1 MCSQNVC
8 HMEYYH
14 TIVMYSQHARMYD
27 PMEYY
32 HHPAL
37 VVLPW
42 YILHMTQNARMY
54 VQSKWSTTIIQL

>member
-14 TIVMYSQHARMYD
+14 TIVMYSQHARMYN

-42 YILHMTQNARMY
+42 YILHVNCT
-54 VQSKWSTTIIQL
+54 